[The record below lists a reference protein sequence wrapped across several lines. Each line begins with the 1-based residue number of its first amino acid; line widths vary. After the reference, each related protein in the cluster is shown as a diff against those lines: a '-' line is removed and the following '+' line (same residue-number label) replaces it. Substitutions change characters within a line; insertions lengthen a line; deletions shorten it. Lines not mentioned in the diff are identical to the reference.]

1 MSPEARQE
9 KLNDL
14 KIGWIGVGKM
24 GSPMARNLQKAG
36 FTVVV
41 YDADLSRLTDS
52 GFERAQSVEALSRET
67 DIVISMIPNDQALRE
82 IVLGPDRIRLGPGKF
97 FVDLSTVSPAV
108 SAECGRVLEQSCV
121 DYIRGAVSGSTEL
134 AEAARLTVML
144 SGPTTAIERCRL
156 LFNAL
161 GNKIFVV
168 GTGEEARYLK
178 LVINTM
184 VAATAVMC
192 AEALVLGERGGIEW
206 NRMLDVIADSVVASP
221 LVNYKI
227 QLLRKR
233 DFTPAFSC
241 QQMVKD
247 LGLAVDAAQ
256 ACGISLPLLSDVNAL
271 FHRTVAEGEGDLD
284 FFAALRSVERSAGID
299 PGH

>member
-1 MSPEARQE
+1 MSPEERQE

-82 IVLGPDRIRLGPGKF
+82 IVLGPDRIRLGPGKL
-97 FVDLSTVSPAV
+97 FVD
-108 SAECGRVLEQSCV
+108 
-121 DYIRGAVSGSTEL
+121 RGAVSGSTEL

-156 LFNAL
+156 LFNTL

-192 AEALVLGERGGIEW
+192 AEALVLGEKGGIE
-206 NRMLDVIADSVVASP
+206 RSQMLDVIADSVVASP

-284 FFAALRSVERSAGID
+284 FFA
-299 PGH
+299 